1 MPVSVTFTTNV
12 PTLFSTTQVTIVLPY
27 VRPVITPV
35 AEIVA
40 MDSSLLCQPNVRDVL
55 GNAVPELLRKSAATL
70 VLRPTCAALG
80 NVRTTRATGTK
91 DTVMFNM
98 PVFPPEAAV
107 MVVVPAV
114 NAVINPDVDTEATVG
129 ALDVQVVMNDV
140 KALLLASRAVDV
152 ACNVSPTK
160 NDVGTVAVTVTV
172 ATVGSTTNT
181 GIVVLL
187 PSTEATIFAVPL
199 VTPVTVA
206 VVVPAV
212 ATAVTTVATVVLF
225 DIHVTVLPVM
235 TESR

>member
-1 MPVSVTFTTNV
+1 
-12 PTLFSTTQVTIVLPY
+12 
-27 VRPVITPV
+27 
-35 AEIVA
+35 
-40 MDSSLLCQPNVRDVL
+40 
-55 GNAVPELLRKSAATL
+55 
-70 VLRPTCAALG
+70 
-80 NVRTTRATGTK
+80 
-91 DTVMFNM
+91 MFNM